1 MTRTDARPVRSTA
14 STTGVWEMLL
24 YEELAR
30 ERRREAEETARRQRQ
45 VRQAVAGRRWTWL
58 ARYAERRAELARRA
72 V

>member
-1 MTRTDARPVRSTA
+1 
-14 STTGVWEMLL
+14 MLL